1 MSGVAIA
8 NQLMFVFY
16 LAVFGGLAGA
26 GIFAAQFFGAGDN
39 EGLRYTLRYKLWASA
54 VILAVALAVFLS
66 GGDWLISLFLKG
78 EGDPSEAAAILEYG
92 RVYLRIMLWGL
103 LPFILSQV
111 YGSTLREIGD
121 TMVPMVASVAAVL
134 TNLCF
139 NWVLIFGKLG
149 FLKWELQVLP
159 LQRLYP
165 ICGTGDHS
173 CVYPYEYCTVWVR
186 GWGLPLHESSERPCT
201 DNINKA
207 CRCWLMKFCGQ
218 SECQH

>member
-54 VILAVALAVFLS
+54 VILAVALA
-66 GGDWLISLFLKG
+66 

-149 FLKWELQVLP
+149 F
-159 LQRLYP
+159 
-165 ICGTGDHS
+165 S
-173 CVYPYEYCTVWVR
+173 
-186 GWGLPLHESSERPCT
+186 
-201 DNINKA
+201 
-207 CRCWLMKFCGQ
+207 
-218 SECQH
+218 